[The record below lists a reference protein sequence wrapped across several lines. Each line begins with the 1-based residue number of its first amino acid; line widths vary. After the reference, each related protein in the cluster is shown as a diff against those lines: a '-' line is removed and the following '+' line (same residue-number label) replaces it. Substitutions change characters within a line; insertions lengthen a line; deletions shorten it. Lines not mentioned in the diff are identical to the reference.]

1 VTSPELTNEELET
14 ALANDAWDLGNQV
27 LYDLCS
33 RYPHHK
39 SRQEIIAKIWLIGRS
54 YSAAL
59 ERRKNKNEESAGDL
73 FYEDIVVPKILEED
87 IDSWLGLLNENS
99 TAKQIVQAHF
109 KLTKIFEDITKLEKR
124 SLASKYL
131 HFHQPDLFFI
141 YDSRA
146 VNAIRQITLNKNEQ
160 LIDLSSQDQ
169 IDDEYLKFF
178 RRCLWLQNDVET
190 KLGRKISPRDLDK
203 ILLFVSDRKPLGELL
218 QLQNA

>member
-1 VTSPELTNEELET
+1 VSYRDLTREEVET

-33 RYPHHK
+33 NHPRHK
-39 SRQEIIAKIWLIGRS
+39 SHQEIIAKIWLIGRS

-59 ERRKNKNEESAGDL
+59 ERRKNKKEESAGDL

-87 IDSWLGLLNENS
+87 VDSWLGLLNKNS
-99 TAKQIVQAHF
+99 THKEIVQAHF

-131 HFHQPDLFFI
+131 HFHQPNLFFI

-146 VNAIRQITLNKNEQ
+146 VNVIRQITPNKNEQ
-160 LIDLSSQDQ
+160 LLDLSSRDQ
-169 IDDEYLKFF
+169 NDEEYLKFF
-178 RRCLWLQNDVET
+178 RRCLWLQNDIEA

-203 ILLFVSDRKPLGELL
+203 ILLFVSDRKLLGQFL